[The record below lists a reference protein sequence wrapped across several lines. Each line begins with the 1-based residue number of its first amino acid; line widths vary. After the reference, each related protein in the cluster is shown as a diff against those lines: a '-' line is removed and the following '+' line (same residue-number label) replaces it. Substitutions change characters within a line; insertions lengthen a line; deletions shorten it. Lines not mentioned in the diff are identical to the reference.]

1 MHTITLLRCILYK
14 QVVVFWARVIFWV
27 GLTSRSVNSATAKRT
42 MLRRTAI
49 VLAKPAAQT
58 GRTIVRDPRKKK
70 AVTSVVQHH
79 AQEQQQPPQQ
89 YQSKTQVQTPLPFS
103 PSDQN
108 QQSVGSSLGSYMLAG
123 VGVALGVT
131 LVRVVIGFWWIHAT
145 SQSVLQLERF
155 EILRSALEQ
164 CTYVYNVN
172 LISRT
177 GLEADPSF

>member
-1 MHTITLLRCILYK
+1 M
-14 QVVVFWARVIFWV
+14 
-27 GLTSRSVNSATAKRT
+27 
-42 MLRRTAI
+42 
-49 VLAKPAAQT
+49 
-58 GRTIVRDPRKKK
+58 RDPRKKK

-131 LVRVVIGFWWIHAT
+131 LVRVVIGFAVT
-145 SQSVLQLERF
+145 CSACGVMV
-155 EILRSALEQ
+155 RSLSS
-164 CTYVYNVN
+164 NVSDHGVDSLAN
-172 LISRT
+172 AVRVWQR
-177 GLEADPSF
+177 